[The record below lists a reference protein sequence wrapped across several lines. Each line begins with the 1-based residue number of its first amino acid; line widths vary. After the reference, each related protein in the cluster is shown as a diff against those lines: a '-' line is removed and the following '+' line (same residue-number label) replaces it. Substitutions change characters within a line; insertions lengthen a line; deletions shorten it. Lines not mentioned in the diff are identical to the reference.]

1 MDFTKKEISEIS
13 GLTPRLVQ
21 FYTEQGLILP
31 EKNTGEGRGNV
42 RRFSRES
49 LFDFLIIA
57 DLSKYGITKLR
68 ISNCLKFLK
77 TDPNTID
84 YFKNE
89 SFKKNISLFV
99 RIYTQK
105 NSGKIIADTKM
116 IGGANSKTGVVT
128 FDEFQKFSSV
138 LIIDIGQL
146 AEKANMI

>member
-57 DLSKYGITKLR
+57 ELSKFGVTKAR

-77 TDPNTID
+77 TDPKTID

-89 SFKKNISLFV
+89 FFKKNINLFI

-105 NSGKIIADTKM
+105 SSGKIIADTKM
-116 IGGANSKTGVVT
+116 IGGANITTGVLT
-128 FDEFQKFSSV
+128 FEEIQNFSSV

-146 AEKANMI
+146 VDKANNS